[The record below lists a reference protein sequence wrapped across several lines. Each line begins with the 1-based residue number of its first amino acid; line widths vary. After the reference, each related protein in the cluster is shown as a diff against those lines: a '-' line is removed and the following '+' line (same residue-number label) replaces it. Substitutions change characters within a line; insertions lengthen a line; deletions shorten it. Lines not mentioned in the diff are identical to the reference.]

1 MLTFNNFLA
10 VLIFHSALFVTF
22 SASRTWPV
30 GSLFAGILM
39 PIIYPVSLKRVF
51 GQFIF
56 FAVIGSSSSNSTP
69 KIWFKAIILV
79 SLSGL
84 MRFKINALQF
94 HLKSSRFPSVL
105 NLVKS
110 CLFFTASQYR
120 VPTSRNGTNVQNSK
134 RKAPKMLTIYFS
146 FTIWLT
152 CFNKNNV
159 GLV

>member
-110 CLFFTASQYR
+110 CLFLQH
-120 VPTSRNGTNVQNSK
+120 RNIVFQRRETERMFKIVKEKHQKCLQFIFHLPFGS
-134 RKAPKMLTIYFS
+134 
-146 FTIWLT
+146 
-152 CFNKNNV
+152 
-159 GLV
+159 LVSTKIMSD